1 MVRKLRK
8 YDKEK
13 DKAINVGREGLFTWN
28 GEDYVSVEVLA
39 MLNKRDRPI
48 LTVYEGKTQSEVALF
63 KKDGNGLFVCDDTLE
78 FNENDFVTVGF
89 KDTDGDGKW
98 MKWILAVDRIAAA
111 YPDPYEV
118 VNGKIDMIISG
129 SDVEKRVVS
138 INCPSSAQQWIRKA
152 EKSEIDLFKSTV
164 VYSGSKEQID
174 VLNKVL
180 ARITTVTN
188 KGDEDLYMTTNKPK
202 EK

>member
-8 YDKEK
+8 YDEEK

-28 GEDYVSVEVLA
+28 GEDYVSVDVLA
-39 MLNKRDRPI
+39 MLHRRDRPI

-63 KKDGNGLFVCDDTLE
+63 KEDGNGLFVCDDTLE

-89 KDTDGDGKW
+89 KDTDCDGKW
-98 MKWILAVDRIAAA
+98 MKWILAIDRIAAA

-118 VNGKIDMIISG
+118 INGKIDMIISG
-129 SDVEKRVVS
+129 SDVEKRAVS

-164 VYSGSKEQID
+164 IYSGSKEQID
-174 VLNKVL
+174 VMNKVL

-188 KGDEDLYMTTNKPK
+188 KGNEDL
-202 EK
+202 

>member
-8 YDKEK
+8 YDREK

-39 MLNKRDRPI
+39 MLNRRDRPI

-63 KKDGNGLFVCDDTLE
+63 KEDGNGLFVCDDTLE

-89 KDTDGDGKW
+89 KDAASDGNW

-118 VNGKIDMIISG
+118 INGKIDMIISG

-164 VYSGSKEQID
+164 IYSGSKEQID

-188 KGDEDLYMTTNKPK
+188 KANEDLLMTTNKPK

>member
-8 YDKEK
+8 YDREK
-13 DKAINVGREGLFTWN
+13 DGAIGVGHKGLFTWN

-39 MLNKRDRPI
+39 MLNKKDRPI
-48 LTVYEGKTQSEVALF
+48 LTVYEGKTQSEIALF
-63 KKDGNGLFVCDDTLE
+63 KEDGNGLFVCDETLE
-78 FNENDFVTVGF
+78 FKENDFVTVGF
-89 KDTDGDGKW
+89 KNADCDGKW

-118 VNGKIDMIISG
+118 INGKIDMIISG

-152 EKSEIDLFKSTV
+152 KKSEIDLFKSTV
-164 VYSGSKEQID
+164 IYSGSKEQID

-180 ARITTVTN
+180 ARITTVTS
-188 KGDEDLYMTTNKPK
+188 KGNEDLYMTTNKPK